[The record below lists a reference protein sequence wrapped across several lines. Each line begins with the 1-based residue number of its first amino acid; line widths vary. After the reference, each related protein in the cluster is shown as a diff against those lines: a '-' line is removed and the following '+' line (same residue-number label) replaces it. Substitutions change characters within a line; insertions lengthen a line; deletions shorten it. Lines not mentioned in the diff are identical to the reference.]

1 MSHNLILA
9 ILLSL
14 FTIYWSICLLTTHV
28 ILVQIIYLL
37 FIISNIIMITISCID
52 EKWL

>member
-1 MSHNLILA
+1 MPDTLVLA

-14 FTIYWSICLLTTHV
+14 FTIYWNICLLTTHT
-28 ILVQIIYLL
+28 IWIQIIYLL